1 MSGFKRDMAG
11 MYYIINPNGD
21 RIDIIKSTEGWE
33 SGGGHYKKLSDAKAE
48 IIQKIQDGGSGY
60 NKGGDV
66 KSRNGPQDF
75 RKGGMVLSTMDNRK
89 NK

>member
-1 MSGFKRDMAG
+1 MSQFKKDMAG

-21 RIDIIKSTEGWE
+21 RVDIVKTDRGWE
-33 SGGGHYKKLSDAKAE
+33 SGGSYYQKLTDAKAE

-60 NKGGDV
+60 SNGGLATKNYMNPV
-66 KSRNGPQDF
+66 T
-75 RKGGMVLSTMDNRK
+75 VVDNRK

>member
-1 MSGFKRDMAG
+1 MSGFKKDMAG

-21 RIDIIKSTEGWE
+21 RIDIIKSDNGWE
-33 SGGGHYKKLSDAKAE
+33 SGGSHYKKLSDAKAE

-60 NKGGDV
+60 SEGGLATKKYMNPV
-66 KSRNGPQDF
+66 T
-75 RKGGMVLSTMDNRK
+75 VVDNRK

>member
-1 MSGFKRDMAG
+1 MSGFKKDMAG

-21 RIDIIKSTEGWE
+21 RVDIVKSDRGWE
-33 SGGGHYKKLSDAKAE
+33 ASGTTYQKLTDAKAE

-60 NKGGDV
+60 SNGGLATKKYMNPV
-66 KSRNGPQDF
+66 T
-75 RKGGMVLSTMDNRK
+75 VVDNRK

>member
-1 MSGFKRDMAG
+1 MSGFKKDMAG

-21 RIDIIKSTEGWE
+21 RVDIMKTNHGWE
-33 SGGGHYKKLSDAKAE
+33 SGGSHYKKLSEAKAE

-60 NKGGDV
+60 DKGGLATKKYMNPITV
-66 KSRNGPQDF
+66 
-75 RKGGMVLSTMDNRK
+75 VDNRK